1 MIKNNLIKIV
11 AVLIIGFL
19 ILGNTE
25 TFVEAFTDPT
35 VDPNA
40 WKPNIVGDDDLGN
53 KAGNILGIINTVGI
67 LCSVIVLAI
76 LGIKYMVGSVEE
88 KADLKKSMIPYV
100 IGVCLLVCATTLP
113 NIIYKIVYNTGFFG

>member
-40 WKPNIVGDDDLGN
+40 WKPNIVVDDDLGN
-53 KAGNILGIINTVGI
+53 KAGNVLKIINTIGI
-67 LCSVIVLAI
+67 VCAVIVLTV
-76 LGIKYMVGSVEE
+76 LGIKYMMGSVEE
-88 KADLKKSMIPYV
+88 KADIKKSMIPYI
-100 IGVCLLVCATTLP
+100 IGMFFLVSVTTIP
-113 NIIYKIVYNTGFFG
+113 NIIYSIVTSTGFFG